1 MLSVKVK
8 CPICGEEV
16 DVNNKQI
23 KRKEVY
29 LCTKEGGSIFLTYY
43 DCPACQQQVTLQV
56 DDEES
61 LSILDDLQM
70 LFANNARLRLEGEEV
85 PAEDLERF
93 EKARKDLKN
102 LRTLL
107 SDKLAGSLIY
117 DTDEHKFSVIRF
129 GFF

>member
-8 CPICGEEV
+8 CPVCGEEV

-23 KRKEVY
+23 KRTEVN

-85 PAEDLERF
+85 PNENLERF

-107 SDKLAGSLIY
+107 SDKLAGSLFY
-117 DTDEHKFSVIRF
+117 NTDEHKFSVIRF
-129 GFF
+129 GIF